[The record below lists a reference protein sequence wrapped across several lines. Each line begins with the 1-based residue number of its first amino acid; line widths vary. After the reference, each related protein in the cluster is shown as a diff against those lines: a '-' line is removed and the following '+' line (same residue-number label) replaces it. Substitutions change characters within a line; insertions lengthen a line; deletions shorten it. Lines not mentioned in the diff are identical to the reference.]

1 MLNKPKRGAAESDVT
16 TAGEGGGRG
25 VEGRGGL
32 GVLPLSVFRYP
43 RRCVLQGYIEESS
56 ISFNLN
62 QVIVT
67 GNKEYRWWTLYKNL
81 IINLT
86 NFEGTMYSFLHP

>member
-43 RRCVLQGYIEESS
+43 RRCVLQGYIEGSS

-62 QVIVT
+62 QVILI
-67 GNKEYRWWTLYKNL
+67 GYK
-81 IINLT
+81 
-86 NFEGTMYSFLHP
+86 